1 MKVAVEIGDSIVN
14 YYEIFD
20 KLEGVNSLK
29 ESVLSKCLEQST
41 QSKLPVLSAHCAIML
56 AGMRSVGLLTQVD
69 TGAAA
74 LSEANGTDFSSF
86 ESVGDYIGHVR
97 RCLTEDKGSKDDV
110 VPDISAAEPNARE
123 ALYDHVNGLLLNVD
137 RLSNRRWKTSDIWAL
152 LSVCHLGLTQI
163 TDLFAA
169 GTYDSL
175 SNLLINKPTMTV
187 GVNMNQGN
195 TNAATKSL
203 ISGIS
208 PLDQIQLTCEHA
220 LASVD
225 HWQRLGNNYM
235 ALVQCR
241 RSFNCLHIELSRLA
255 SSCGGGR
262 DSSDAISV
270 QLLEDVVVLGIKMC
284 KLMVEQSAPLA
295 DSFSVRHV
303 IVSNLAGMDVDDS
316 PTSAGPRPEY
326 SSANAEKS
334 CNSALALVQS
344 LVSLNTSSQDC
355 DGSLPVSALAAALLA
370 ACKLEVSARLATLQ
384 KDYSRGL
391 RLANRLVDCVKHASS
406 GNCLA
411 AHRGISLQSELEV
424 EARLVLASVLSHT
437 NTDEALR
444 IVNDAVLGY
453 GTNGNKVVVYSGV
466 MGTKDLGCA
475 VNTATALPHVSVCS
489 LLRLH
494 QTEKVRRHQTDCVSQ
509 STEPSICRYG
519 LEVLVYWQKF
529 QLRECE
535 QKKRSEKSNSRAELE
550 NHCGLLGVES
560 LQPM

>member
-1 MKVAVEIGDSIVN
+1 
-14 YYEIFD
+14 
-20 KLEGVNSLK
+20 
-29 ESVLSKCLEQST
+29 LSKCLEQST

-344 LVSLNTSSQDC
+344 LESLNTSSQDC

-489 LLRLH
+489 LLRLQLH
-494 QTEKVRRHQTDCVSQ
+494 AR
-509 STEPSICRYG
+509 
-519 LEVLVYWQKF
+519 VY
-529 QLRECE
+529 L
-535 QKKRSEKSNSRAELE
+535 
-550 NHCGLLGVES
+550 CGLHMRGLMGKAGNSKAVMTRVLNIVDRELKYCS
-560 LQPM
+560 SVSKECSIFSVKHELRRLFL